1 MSRPIDETAVI
12 AGPAGSAGR
21 ARRRVTPTVILV
33 IVCAGIILANLDLF
47 VVNVALPDIGRGLH
61 DSSLSRLSWVIN
73 GYTIVYAAL
82 LIPAGRLAD
91 RYRQRDGFLLGV
103 AVFTVASAACGFAA
117 SLPMLVAFR
126 LVQAAGAALLTPT
139 SLSLVLA
146 AYPAERRAGAVRSW
160 AAVGGVAAAL
170 GPVAGGLLLEATWR
184 AVFFVNVPIGLAAI
198 GFGAW
203 LLPRVPGH
211 RMALPDPVGVL
222 LIVVGVGALSFGL
235 VQGGTWGWASAGI
248 IGALAVAAA
257 AIALFVLHTLRHRN
271 PVIDPGLF
279 RDRNF
284 SVASV
289 VLMVF
294 SGAFG
299 GMLLS
304 IVLWEQS
311 AWGWSALRTGLAVA
325 PGPIMVP
332 VFSMLVAGR
341 LIRRLGFPLVAAIG
355 SALFGGGLIW
365 WSVSVTLR
373 PDYAAGV
380 LGGMILS
387 GIGVGLTL
395 PTLIAAATS
404 SLPQKSAASGSGAV
418 NTFRQIGTAIGVALL
433 VAVIGTPRSPVAQ
446 LTAYDRGWIVLGA
459 LALAAAVTAV
469 LLHQSSH
476 AAKDRA

>member
-1 MSRPIDETAVI
+1 
-12 AGPAGSAGR
+12 
-21 ARRRVTPTVILV
+21 
-33 IVCAGIILANLDLF
+33 
-47 VVNVALPDIGRGLH
+47 
-61 DSSLSRLSWVIN
+61 
-73 GYTIVYAAL
+73 
-82 LIPAGRLAD
+82 
-91 RYRQRDGFLLGV
+91 
-103 AVFTVASAACGFAA
+103 
-117 SLPMLVAFR
+117 
-126 LVQAAGAALLTPT
+126 
-139 SLSLVLA
+139 
-146 AYPAERRAGAVRSW
+146 
-160 AAVGGVAAAL
+160 
-170 GPVAGGLLLEATWR
+170 
-184 AVFFVNVPIGLAAI
+184 VFFVNVPIGLAAI
-198 GFGAW
+198 AFGAW

-211 RMALPDPVGVL
+211 RVALPDPVGVL
-222 LIVVGVGALSFGL
+222 LIVLGVGALSFGL
-235 VQGGTWGWASAGI
+235 VQGGTWGLASAGI

-304 IVLWEQS
+304 IVLWEQN